1 MHGTIRLRW
10 PLRSTSTAMPRL
22 IEPGS
27 TTCGLPSRSSK
38 WRAIAGHSWPALTI
52 AQAIRWVKLTFIPR
66 SLSTPF
72 SALRLASSV
81 STASVRNEVAVGIW
95 RLSSIALASAPAGP
109 RSDLGLAVGG
119 ASGAGGRR
127 GAVAAA
133 GGQDVGLRDLAAGAG
148 ALDGAQVDAF
158 AAAAA
163 LRATGVACDV

>member
-1 MHGTIRLRW
+1 MQGTIRLRW

-38 WRAIAGHSWPALTI
+38 WRAITGHSCPALTI

-66 SLSTPF
+66 SFRTPF

-109 RSDLGLAVGG
+109 RRTF
-119 ASGAGGRR
+119 ASPSA
-127 GAVAAA
+127 AAA
-133 GGQDVGLRDLAAGAG
+133 GRAAAGAAPSPSADSTSAFVTLPPGPEPLTDAEVDVGGGRGLAGDRGG
-148 ALDGAQVDAF
+148 AYV
-158 AAAAA
+158 
-163 LRATGVACDV
+163 